1 MRVLVLEDESRR
13 GLNGVI
19 GTAGVRFASTMTG
32 FSAIRPGLPTPLFE
46 GWTTWFFSTDV
57 QGLRAY
63 CDCCNDGNAFLIRGR
78 APS

>member
-46 GWTTWFFSTDV
+46 GWTTWFLARMCKGFAHTAIAV
-57 QGLRAY
+57 TTATP
-63 CDCCNDGNAFLIRGR
+63 F
-78 APS
+78 